1 MKSNLTLERRGAC
14 EEWTVDG
21 GGGVLLEGECSVMEY
36 LDLGLGLGLAFGLM
50 QRPWWAWCGG
60 GATME
65 DEVVV
70 VVPRMSLILGQS
82 MET

>member
-1 MKSNLTLERRGAC
+1 M
-14 EEWTVDG
+14 DG

-50 QRPWWAWCGG
+50 RRPWWAWCGG

-70 VVPRMSLILGQS
+70 VVVVVVVPRMSLILGQS
-82 MET
+82 METRSSVGS